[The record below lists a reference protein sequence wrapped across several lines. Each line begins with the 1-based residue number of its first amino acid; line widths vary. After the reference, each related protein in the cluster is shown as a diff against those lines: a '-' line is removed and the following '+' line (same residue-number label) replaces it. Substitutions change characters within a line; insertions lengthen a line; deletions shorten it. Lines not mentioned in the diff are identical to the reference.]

1 METMILKY
9 INPSF
14 WLGSS
19 ENIHKIKL
27 VRERFLN
34 SYSVLMHVAFN
45 KYPFVGTLKENKET
59 VTITDPLTLALY
71 IAGMKDITNS
81 PKEDYIE
88 FTYLGKKLKIQGIN
102 KNGDIGASFLG
113 YNFLDVSGKT
123 VIDIGAN
130 IADSSIYFC
139 LKNAKKVIALE
150 PFQYSYNYAL
160 QNIIFNELSD
170 KIILLK
176 AGYGTDGIITID
188 DEGITNTG
196 AQLIL
201 NPARTYQNNQKS
213 QITTYSLKSLINTY
227 CVNDDNLLLKMDCEG
242 CEYNLLKENDEILAK
257 FERIQIEYHYGYSE
271 LEKKLKDA
279 GFVVN
284 HTHPK
289 KGYFPDH
296 SPPNLMV
303 GYLFAKRK
311 KQP

>member
-1 METMILKY
+1 MTIVDYLFEL
-9 INPSF
+9 
-14 WLGSS
+14 S
-19 ENIHKIKL
+19 EKLHKIQL
-27 VRERFLN
+27 VREKFLN

-45 KYPFVGTLKENKET
+45 KYPFVGTLKENRET

-71 IAGMKDITNS
+71 IAGMKDITNY
-81 PKEDYIE
+81 PKEDHIE
-88 FTYLGKKLKIQGIN
+88 FTYLGKKLKIYGTN
-102 KNGDIGASFLG
+102 KNGDLGASFLE
-113 YNFLDVSGKT
+113 YNFLDVGGKT

-139 LKNAKKVIALE
+139 LKNAEKVIALE

-160 QNIIFNELSD
+160 QNITLNELSD

-188 DEGITNTG
+188 NDGTTNTG
-196 AQLIL
+196 AQLMS
-201 NPARTYQNNQKS
+201 NSAVTDQNNQRSK
-213 QITTYSLKSLINTY
+213 ITTYSLKSLINTY
-227 CVNDDNLLLKMDCEG
+227 CVNNDNLSLKMDCEG
-242 CEYNLLKENDEILAK
+242 CEYNLLNEDDEILAK

-271 LEKKLKDA
+271 LEKKLEDA
-279 GFVVN
+279 GFVVS
-284 HTHPK
+284 HTHPR